1 MLFCAHSPTLS
12 GRAVS
17 LFFIHKR
24 FLYFYVARFSISER
38 LTALLMSAPRC
49 AAHISPY
56 TSHLLKNAYMVH
68 VCSSLFRADPM
79 FHTGHP
85 ADAPRPRTVPP
96 ARLRAA
102 RCVGAL
108 ACTGCRAFLRA
119 GRDSPAGP
127 AAATTDDATASSSA
141 PLPPI
146 HILAVQGHPEFPE
159 SVVAPLV
166 STRAASGAIDA
177 PTAAAYEAHGR
188 GVKDDG
194 RGRIARA
201 VWGVMRGEM

>member
-1 MLFCAHSPTLS
+1 MHRDHVP
-12 GRAVS
+12 S
-17 LFFIHKR
+17 LPPGC
-24 FLYFYVARFSISER
+24 
-38 LTALLMSAPRC
+38 ALLGASAR
-49 AAHISPY
+49 SPVQGVVRFY
-56 TSHLLKNAYMVH
+56 
-68 VCSSLFRADPM
+68 
-79 FHTGHP
+79 
-85 ADAPRPRTVPP
+85 APDKTPP
-96 ARLRAA
+96 
-102 RCVGAL
+102 
-108 ACTGCRAFLRA
+108 T
-119 GRDSPAGP
+119 GP

-177 PTAAAYEAHGR
+177 PTAAAYETHGR

-201 VWGVMRGEM
+201 VWGVMRGVM